1 MRPQSQAFCRILCPW
16 ANRFYSQFIAGRTRN
31 ISGTVIVIGPRYFY
45 IKPMSLQLPLDLE
58 TGDRFSRD
66 HFIATTE
73 LAAMMGVLLH
83 PDQWL
88 SPHLIL
94 LGPPGSGKTHL
105 GHIFSDH
112 THGHFLTADQTFTL
126 DHTGL
131 DANAY
136 VVDDAERASEEA
148 LFHLCN
154 HVQKSGQ
161 QLVLLTENQPIAWNV
176 KLPDLASRL
185 NAMRILSLPEPDEE
199 LLVAILNKLFAQRA
213 ISPSPDFIDFIARRM
228 DRSVS
233 AAQKIVTELE
243 HYANG
248 RAFNRALAKSWFD
261 HEMDLFRDNSV
272 TPFDNPR

>member
-1 MRPQSQAFCRILCPW
+1 MP
-16 ANRFYSQFIAGRTRN
+16 
-31 ISGTVIVIGPRYFY
+31 VIVIRTRRFY

-58 TGDRFSRD
+58 SGDRYSRD

-73 LAAMMGVLLH
+73 LAATMGVLLH
-83 PDQWL
+83 PEQWI

-94 LGPPGSGKTHL
+94 LGPSGSGKTHL
-105 GHIFSDH
+105 GHIFAAH
-112 THGHFLTADQTFTL
+112 TNGVFLRADDTHQL
-126 DHTGL
+126 DL
-131 DANAY
+131 ASLQAAPY
-136 VVDDAERASEEA
+136 VVDDAERASEDA
-148 LFHLCN
+148 LFHLFN

-161 QLVLLTENQPIAWNV
+161 KLVLLTENQPITWNI

-185 NAMRILSLPEPDEE
+185 NAMRILTLPEPDED
-199 LLVAILNKLFAQRA
+199 LLIAILNKLFAQRA
-213 ISPSPDFIDFIARRM
+213 ISPSPDFIDYIVRRM

-261 HEMDLFRDNSV
+261 HETDLFEG
-272 TPFDNPR
+272 TL